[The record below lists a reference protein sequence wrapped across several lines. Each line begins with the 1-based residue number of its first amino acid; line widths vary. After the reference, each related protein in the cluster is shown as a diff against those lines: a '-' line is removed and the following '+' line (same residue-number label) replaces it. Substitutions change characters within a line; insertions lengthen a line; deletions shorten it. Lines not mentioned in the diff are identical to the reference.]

1 MKFSRTAGII
11 LIIAINI
18 AVDQISKFWVRANF
32 TYGEIKQLI
41 GDTFIMQYV
50 ENKGAFL
57 GLGSDMNDT
66 LRLLLLLILPA
77 LVLGYL
83 IYYLITNKA
92 LDKLSLFAF
101 CCIAGGGISNVFDRI
116 VHNQVTDY
124 FYIYFNDTIKTG
136 IFNIADM
143 SVTFGMLILL
153 YTVLFRNKNKL
164 SQSA

>member
-1 MKFSRTAGII
+1 MKLTRTAGII

-18 AVDQISKFWVRANF
+18 VIDQISKVWVRANF
-32 TYGEIKQLI
+32 AYGEIKQII
-41 GDTFIMQYV
+41 GDSFVMQYV

-57 GLGSDMNDT
+57 GMGSEMNET
-66 LRLLLLLILPA
+66 LRLLLLLVLPT

-83 IYYLITNKA
+83 IYYLITNSA

-116 VHNQVTDY
+116 AFGSVTDF
-124 FYIYFNDTIKTG
+124 FYIYLNDTIRTG

-143 SVTFGMLILL
+143 SVTFGMLVLL
-153 YTVLFRNKNKL
+153 YTVLFKKK
-164 SQSA
+164 SVQ